1 MNPARSTKDSAE
13 GGPWPH
19 RTLVCGASAQGDH
32 NPKESEMSTDLDV
45 NVEAPRILV
54 ADDED
59 EIRGMLVL
67 LLKAEGWLVAEAAS
81 GDEALE
87 RCRLESFDVAVLDY
101 MMPGMNGLQVARS
114 LRLEGIRLPTI
125 LFTAYL
131 VDELKATCD
140 DLGVV
145 AVDKINWEELVLR
158 CRELWERRAEA
169 RSYAS
174 SAVRRSR
181 LMSPVGT
188 GGQFK
193 SGPDLFSARVVS
205 A

>member
-1 MNPARSTKDSAE
+1 LPHGRSCAARAFGEPDD
-13 GGPWPH
+13 
-19 RTLVCGASAQGDH
+19 R
-32 NPKESEMSTDLDV
+32 KESEMSTDLDE
-45 NVEAPRILV
+45 NEAPRILV

-59 EIRGMLVL
+59 EIRSMLVL
-67 LLKAEGWLVAEAAS
+67 LLEAEGWLVAEAAS

-87 RCRLESFDVAVLDY
+87 RCRHESFDLAVLDY
-101 MMPGMNGLQVARS
+101 MMPGMNGIQVARF
-114 LRLEGIRLPTI
+114 LRFEGIRLPTI

-131 VDELKATCD
+131 VDELKTTCD

-145 AVDKINWEELVLR
+145 AVDKINWDELVLR

-174 SAVRRSR
+174 DAVRRSR
-181 LMSPVGT
+181 LLAPVEA
-188 GGQFK
+188 GG
-193 SGPDLFSARVVS
+193 SSNSAPGLFATRVVMS

>member
-1 MNPARSTKDSAE
+1 MT
-13 GGPWPH
+13 
-19 RTLVCGASAQGDH
+19 
-32 NPKESEMSTDLDV
+32 TDLAA
-45 NVEAPRILV
+45 NAEAPRVLV

-59 EIRGMLVL
+59 EIRSMLVMC
-67 LLKAEGWLVAEAAS
+67 LKSEGWVVAEAAS

-87 RCRLESFDVAVLDY
+87 RCRHESFDVAVLDY

-114 LRLEGIRLPTI
+114 LRFEGIRLPTI

-145 AVDKINWEELVLR
+145 AVDKINWDELVLR
-158 CRELWERRAEA
+158 CRELWQRRAEA

-174 SAVRRSR
+174 GAVRRSR
-181 LMSPVGT
+181 LLSPVGT

-193 SGPDLFSARVVS
+193 SGPDLFSARAVS

>member
-1 MNPARSTKDSAE
+1 VARALA
-13 GGPWPH
+13 GPDN
-19 RTLVCGASAQGDH
+19 G
-32 NPKESEMSTDLDV
+32 KESEMSTDLDPDA
-45 NVEAPRILV
+45 EAPRILV

-59 EIRGMLVL
+59 EIRSMLVML
-67 LLKAEGWLVAEAAS
+67 FKAEGWLVAEAAS

-87 RCRLESFDVAVLDY
+87 RCRHESFDLAVLDY

-114 LRLEGIRLPTI
+114 LRYEGIRLPTI

-131 VDELKATCD
+131 VDELKTTCD

-145 AVDKINWEELVLR
+145 AVDKINWDELVLR

-181 LMSPVGT
+181 LLSPVG
-188 GGQFK
+188 GGRA
-193 SGPDLFSARVVS
+193 SRNSPDLFSTRVVS

>member
-1 MNPARSTKDSAE
+1 MT
-13 GGPWPH
+13 
-19 RTLVCGASAQGDH
+19 
-32 NPKESEMSTDLDV
+32 TDLDASSEV
-45 NVEAPRILV
+45 PRILV

-87 RCRLESFDVAVLDY
+87 RCRHESFDVAVLDY

-114 LRLEGIRLPTI
+114 LRFEGIRLPTI

-131 VDELKATCD
+131 VDELKTTCD

-145 AVDKINWEELVLR
+145 AVDKINWDELVLC
-158 CRELWERRAEA
+158 CRKLWKRRAEA

-181 LMSPVGT
+181 LASPVGAE
-188 GGQFK
+188 GPSK
-193 SGPDLFSARVVS
+193 SSPALYPAGVLSA
-205 A
+205 

>member
-1 MNPARSTKDSAE
+1 MT
-13 GGPWPH
+13 
-19 RTLVCGASAQGDH
+19 
-32 NPKESEMSTDLDV
+32 TDLDASIDV
-45 NVEAPRILV
+45 PRILV
-54 ADDED
+54 VDDED
-59 EIRGMLVL
+59 EIRSMLVM

-87 RCRLESFDVAVLDY
+87 RCRHESFDVAVLDY

-114 LRLEGIRLPTI
+114 LRFEGIRLPTI

-140 DLGVV
+140 DLGIV
-145 AVDKINWEELVLR
+145 AVDKINWDELVLR

-181 LMSPVGT
+181 LLSPVGN
-188 GGQFK
+188 GDQFK
-193 SGPDLFSARVVS
+193 SRPDFFSARVLS

>member
-1 MNPARSTKDSAE
+1 MK
-13 GGPWPH
+13 
-19 RTLVCGASAQGDH
+19 
-32 NPKESEMSTDLDV
+32 TDLDA
-45 NVEAPRILV
+45 NYEAPRILV

-59 EIRGMLVL
+59 EIRGMLVM
-67 LLKAEGWLVAEAAS
+67 LLKADGWLVAEAAS
-81 GDEALE
+81 GNEALE
-87 RCRLESFDVAVLDY
+87 RCRQESFDVAVLDY

-114 LRLEGIRLPTI
+114 LRFEGIRLPTI

-145 AVDKINWEELVLR
+145 AVDKINWDELVLC
-158 CRELWERRAEA
+158 CRKLWKRRAEA

-181 LMSPVGT
+181 LLSPVGAA
-188 GGQFK
+188 GASK
-193 SGPDLFSARVVS
+193 NEPDLLPARAVS

>member
-1 MNPARSTKDSAE
+1 MT
-13 GGPWPH
+13 
-19 RTLVCGASAQGDH
+19 
-32 NPKESEMSTDLDV
+32 TDLAAGIEV
-45 NVEAPRILV
+45 PRILV

-59 EIRGMLVL
+59 EIRSMLVM

-87 RCRLESFDVAVLDY
+87 RCRHESFDLAVLDY
-101 MMPGMNGLQVARS
+101 MMPGMNGLQVSRS

-140 DLGVV
+140 DLGLV
-145 AVDKINWEELVLR
+145 AVDKINWDELVLR

>member
-1 MNPARSTKDSAE
+1 MT
-13 GGPWPH
+13 
-19 RTLVCGASAQGDH
+19 
-32 NPKESEMSTDLDV
+32 TDLDASIDV
-45 NVEAPRILV
+45 PRILV
-54 ADDED
+54 VDDED
-59 EIRGMLVL
+59 EIRSMLVM
-67 LLKAEGWLVAEAAS
+67 LLKADGWLVAEAAS

-87 RCRLESFDVAVLDY
+87 RCRHESFDVAVLDY

-114 LRLEGIRLPTI
+114 LRFEGIRLPTI

-140 DLGVV
+140 DLGIV
-145 AVDKINWEELVLR
+145 AVDKINWDELVLR

-181 LMSPVGT
+181 LLSPVGT

-193 SGPDLFSARVVS
+193 SSPHLFSPRVLS

>member
-1 MNPARSTKDSAE
+1 MT
-13 GGPWPH
+13 
-19 RTLVCGASAQGDH
+19 
-32 NPKESEMSTDLDV
+32 TDLDASIEV
-45 NVEAPRILV
+45 PRILV
-54 ADDED
+54 VDDED
-59 EIRGMLVL
+59 EIRSMLVM

-87 RCRLESFDVAVLDY
+87 RCRHESFDVAVLDY

-114 LRLEGIRLPTI
+114 LRFEGIRLPTI

-145 AVDKINWEELVLR
+145 AVDKINWDELVLR

-174 SAVRRSR
+174 RAVRRSR
-181 LMSPVGT
+181 LLSPVGN
-188 GGQFK
+188 GGQFG
-193 SGPDLFSARVVS
+193 SSPDLFSARVLS

>member
-1 MNPARSTKDSAE
+1 MT
-13 GGPWPH
+13 
-19 RTLVCGASAQGDH
+19 
-32 NPKESEMSTDLDV
+32 TDLDASIDV
-45 NVEAPRILV
+45 PRILV
-54 ADDED
+54 VDDED
-59 EIRGMLVL
+59 EIRSMLVM

-87 RCRLESFDVAVLDY
+87 RCRHESFDVAVLDY
-101 MMPGMNGLQVARS
+101 MMPGMNGVQVARC
-114 LRLEGIRLPTI
+114 LRFEGIRLPTI

-140 DLGVV
+140 DLGIV
-145 AVDKINWEELVLR
+145 AVDKINWDELVLR

-181 LMSPVGT
+181 LLSPVGN

-193 SGPDLFSARVVS
+193 SSPDLFAARVLS